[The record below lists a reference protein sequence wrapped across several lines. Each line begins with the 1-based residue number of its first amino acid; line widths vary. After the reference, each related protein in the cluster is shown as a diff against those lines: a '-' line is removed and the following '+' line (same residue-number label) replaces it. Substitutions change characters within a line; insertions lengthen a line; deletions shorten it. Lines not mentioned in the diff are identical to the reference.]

1 MQTGQKRQFFPD
13 IAHVQIEFGDKP
25 YEADHQRQPDQQDL
39 PLKFAGH
46 DGVAVQ
52 MRNPFKWNQK
62 DASLAKCVTK
72 CSLVSRNKGENSP
85 LLKVFMA

>member
-1 MQTGQKRQFFPD
+1 VQASQVGQFFPD

-52 MRNPFKWNQK
+52 
-62 DASLAKCVTK
+62 
-72 CSLVSRNKGENSP
+72 
-85 LLKVFMA
+85 